1 MELRQLKYFLCIADS
16 GSLSRASEKLHIAQ
30 SALSRQ
36 IMELEA
42 DLQARLMVRGRSG
55 VSLTPEGEVLYD
67 YALGISKQVTNLR
80 AAVRSSSDAVTGSIV
95 LALPQTITT
104 VLALPLMR
112 AAAATFPGI
121 AFRLNEELSGNVVD
135 QMHRGLIDLTILCDS
150 GAEPNLR
157 FTPLV
162 EEEFVL
168 LRSPHAAD
176 APPTADLSLEAACAL
191 PMIMPSTENGH
202 TTRWVIEA
210 ALQAAGLPPL
220 TVVAEMNSIHL
231 IKSAVEAG
239 LGCSVMPLALAE
251 REVQD
256 GRLVAHRIDAGRM
269 RRRLSICEPLHF
281 SESKARQAIC
291 AMIRHTARDMCE
303 KNRWPGAHYL
313 GEDIAAG

>member
-1 MELRQLKYFLCIADS
+1 MELRQLKYFLCIADC
-16 GSLSRASEKLHIAQ
+16 GSLSRASEKLHVAQ

-42 DLQARLMVRGRSG
+42 DLQATLMLRGRSG

-67 YALGISKQVTNLR
+67 YALGITKQVANLR
-80 AAVRSSSDAVTGSIV
+80 AAVRSSSDALTGSIV
-95 LALPQTITT
+95 LALPQTTTT

-121 AFRLNEELSGNVVD
+121 SFRLNEELSGNVVD
-135 QMHRGLIDLTILCDS
+135 QMQRGLIDLTILCS
-150 GAEPNLR
+150 TGTKHNLR

-168 LRSPHAAD
+168 LRSPHDAD
-176 APPTADLSLEAACAL
+176 APPAGDVSLAEACSR

-220 TVVAEMNSIHL
+220 QIVAEMNSIHL

-256 GRLVAHRIDAGRM
+256 GRLVAHTIDSGRM
-269 RRRLSICEPLHF
+269 RRTLGICEPLDF
-281 SESKARQAIC
+281 SESKARHAISE
-291 AMIRHTARDMCE
+291 MIRHTARELCE
-303 KNRWPGAHYL
+303 KRRWTGAHYL
-313 GEDIAAG
+313 GAEAANA

>member
-1 MELRQLKYFLCIADS
+1 MEFRQLKYFLCIADS
-16 GSLSRASEKLHIAQ
+16 GSLSRASKKLHVAQ

-42 DLQARLMVRGRSG
+42 ELEVTLLLRGRSG

-67 YALGISKQVTNLR
+67 YALGITKQMGNLR
-80 AAVRSSSDAVTGSIV
+80 AAVRNASDAVTGSIV
-95 LALPQTITT
+95 LALPQTVAS

-135 QMHRGLIDLTILCDS
+135 QMHRGVIDLTILCNP
-150 GAEPNLR
+150 GAQQNLR
-157 FTPLV
+157 FTPLL

-168 LRSPHAAD
+168 LRAPHAVD
-176 APPTADLSLEAACAL
+176 APTASNLSLAAACSR
-191 PMIMPSTENGH
+191 PMIMPSQDNGH

-210 ALQAAGLPPL
+210 ALQAGGLPPL
-220 TVVAEMNSIHL
+220 QIVAEMNSIHL

-251 REVQD
+251 REVAD
-256 GRLVAHRIDAGRM
+256 GRLVAHRIAAGRL
-269 RRRLSICEPLHF
+269 RRTIDAVRALFVKDVP
-281 SESKARQAIC
+281 A
-291 AMIRHTARDMCE
+291 TA
-303 KNRWPGAHYL
+303 A
-313 GEDIAAG
+313 